1 MPGYALMTDY
11 HSYDPSKGHRLPHNP
26 IKAIIAPR
34 PIGWI
39 STIGADGIANLAPY
53 SFFNI
58 MSEKPPILLFSSE
71 GRKDTIRN
79 IEATGEFVYNLV
91 PRSMAEAMN
100 ISSTDWPA
108 EVDEFEKAGLEKIAS
123 DAVAAPRVAGS
134 PAAME
139 CRLLDIR
146 RLTDLDGYDVD
157 AEVIT
162 GQVVRIH
169 LLRDVLDNGHFDIVK
184 AGTIARAG
192 YRGDYVSVSE
202 TFEMLRLPAA
212 QQRSGA

>member
-1 MPGYALMTDY
+1 MKNY
-11 HSYDPSKGHRLPHNP
+11 HSYDPSEGHRLPHNP

-39 STIGADGIANLAPY
+39 STVGRDGRANLAPY

-58 MSEKPPILLFSSE
+58 VSEKPPILMFSSE

-79 IEATGEFVYNLV
+79 IEVTGEFVFNLATR
-91 PRSMAEAMN
+91 PLAEAMN
-100 ISSTDWPA
+100 VTSADWPS
-108 EVDEFEKAGLEKIAS
+108 EVDEFEKAGLGKIAS
-123 DAVAAPRVAGS
+123 EAVGAPRVAGT

-139 CRLLDIR
+139 CKLLDIR
-146 RLTDLDGYDVD
+146 RLVDLDGRDVD
-157 AEVIT
+157 AELVT

-169 LLRDVLDNGHFDIVK
+169 ILQDVLIRGQFDIAK

-192 YRGDYVSVSE
+192 YRGDYVAVTE
-202 TFEMLRLPAA
+202 TFEILRPSLVAYRCA
-212 QQRSGA
+212 DG